1 MERGECRECDEP
13 RYIFHAEKEEG
24 GGGVIL
30 MRQFDNASRS
40 RPGGKFRDITFH
52 SRGKLQLRFEEDQ
65 ILINAK
71 DILYIL

>member
-13 RYIFHAEKEEG
+13 RYIFHAEKEG

-52 SRGKLQLRFEEDQ
+52 SPGKLQLEGDQ